1 MSAESSRARRAV
13 ARGKELGRAVVVE
26 VQSENITFMAGS
38 IAYHAFVSLLPFLL
52 LVLFLLTAVGGE
64 ALATRVIESLVAN
77 ITPAS
82 ADSGGSARSI
92 ADVLVLAARNA
103 TDSAGLSLLSV
114 AALVWGTLRIFRGLD
129 QAFSDIYES
138 EAANTFLDQLL
149 DAVTVFG
156 TIAVALFTT
165 TLAETFVEVPSFGA
179 ADVVVRPVLSVLAV
193 GAALLPMFY
202 VFPDEDV
209 TLREVVPGTLV
220 AGAGWTLLGFGFQLY
235 AVSTSKTA
243 YGIVGVIILLI
254 TWLYFGGLVLLFGAA
269 VNAVLAGR
277 SEDVEDIAWEQAPG
291 GDPTENDAAFVSPLE
306 DLEGTLENREV
317 RVESGDAGVELPPPD
332 EASVTVTTVER
343 PGALGGSRE
352 SGEVR
357 LRWDSRE

>member
-1 MSAESSRARRAV
+1 MSAKSSRARRAV
-13 ARGKELGRAVVVE
+13 ARGKELGRAVVIE
-26 VQSENITFMAGS
+26 VRSENITFMAGS

-52 LVLFLLTAVGGE
+52 LVLFLLTSVASE
-64 ALATRVIESLVAN
+64 ALAARVVDSLVAN
-77 ITPAS
+77 ITPSS
-82 ADSGGSARSI
+82 AAFGDSARSI
-92 ADVLVLAARNA
+92 ADVLVLAAENA
-103 TDSAGLSLLSV
+103 TENAGLSVLSV

-138 EAANTFLDQLL
+138 EATNTFLDQLV
-149 DAVTVFG
+149 DAVAVFG
-156 TIAVALFTT
+156 AIALALFVV
-165 TLAETFVEVPSFGA
+165 TFADTVVEVPSFGT
-179 ADVVVRPVLSVLAV
+179 ADAVVRPVLSILAV

-209 TLREVVPGTLV
+209 TLREVVPGALV
-220 AGAGWTLLGFGFQLY
+220 AGAGWTLLRFGFQLY

-277 SEDVEDIAWEQAPG
+277 SEDVGDIAWEQAPG
-291 GDPTENDAAFVSPLE
+291 GDPSENDAAFVGPLE
-306 DLEGTLENREV
+306 DLEGALEDREV
-317 RVESGDAGVELPPPD
+317 RIESGDATVELPPPD

-343 PGALGGSRE
+343 PGILGGSRE

>member
-1 MSAESSRARRAV
+1 M
-13 ARGKELGRAVVVE
+13 
-26 VQSENITFMAGS
+26 
-38 IAYHAFVSLLPFLL
+38 
-52 LVLFLLTAVGGE
+52 
-64 ALATRVIESLVAN
+64 
-77 ITPAS
+77 
-82 ADSGGSARSI
+82 
-92 ADVLVLAARNA
+92 
-103 TDSAGLSLLSV
+103 LSV

-138 EAANTFLDQLL
+138 EATNTFIDQLV
-149 DAVTVFG
+149 DAATVFG
-156 TIAVALFTT
+156 TIAVALFTI
-165 TLAETFVEVPSFGA
+165 TLAESFVGGPSFGA
-179 ADVVVRPVLSVLAV
+179 ADVVVRPILSALAA

-209 TLREVVPGTLV
+209 SLREVVPGALV
-220 AGAGWTLLGFGFQLY
+220 AGAGWTLLSFGFQLY
-235 AVSTSKTA
+235 AVSTSKAA

-277 SEDVEDIAWEQAPG
+277 SEDVGDIAWEQAPG
-291 GDPTENDAAFVSPLE
+291 GDPTENDAAFVGPLE
-306 DLEGTLENREV
+306 DLEGALDDREV
-317 RVESGDAGVELPPPD
+317 RIESGDATVELPPPD

-343 PGALGGSRE
+343 PAVLGGSRE